1 MSNDTTDLRFFVTL
15 AESGTLAE
23 AARRI
28 DVTASAVSQRLR
40 QLEQRLGVH
49 LIHRSTRRFS
59 LTDEG
64 ELFYTKAR
72 SLLAELDALIDSLR
86 ARSGQVAGT
95 LHVRGPLGFG
105 RQHLAAALADF
116 HTQHPKLVASL
127 TLSDVLP
134 AADADRFDM
143 IVHIGDLPDSSM
155 IAYPIAPNARL
166 VCASPAYLAGQSGA
180 PRRPE
185 ELASHHCIVLR
196 ENEEDVSLW
205 RFRKGRTEVAVRITP
220 DMSSNDGEVA
230 RAWAL
235 QGKGVIMRSEWDVAG
250 SLASGRLVRLLA
262 DWRLPDADI
271 VALLPQRHGVSARVK
286 LFLAF
291 LQARFQPVPPWRKVA
306 AGSADRG
313 RDGEAVALRPA
324 QRPLVERGQLAVAK
338 AKRP

>member
-15 AESGTLAE
+15 AESGMLAE
-23 AARRI
+23 AARRM

-49 LIHRSTRRFS
+49 LIHRSTRRFN

-64 ELFYTKAR
+64 ELFYNKAV

-86 ARSGQVAGT
+86 ARSGEVAGT
-95 LHVRGPLGFG
+95 LNVRGPLGFG
-105 RQHLAAALADF
+105 RQYLAPALADF
-116 HTQHPKLVASL
+116 HTQHPKLVVSL

-143 IVHIGDLPDSSM
+143 IVHIGDLSDSSM

-166 VCASPAYLAGQSGA
+166 VCASPAYLAGQLA
-180 PRRPE
+180 PCRPE
-185 ELASHHCIVLR
+185 ELAGHDCIVLR

-205 RFRKGRTEVAVRITP
+205 RFRKGRTEAAVRIAP
-220 DMSSNDGEVA
+220 VMSSNDGEVT
-230 RAWAL
+230 REWAL
-235 QGKGVIMRSEWDVAG
+235 KGKGIIMRSEWDVAE
-250 SLASGRLVRLLA
+250 SLASGRLVRLLD

-291 LQARFQPVPPWRKVA
+291 FQERFQPVPPWRK
-306 AGSADRG
+306 
-313 RDGEAVALRPA
+313 PA
-324 QRPLVERGQLAVAK
+324 
-338 AKRP
+338 

>member
-23 AARRI
+23 AARRM

-40 QLEQRLGVH
+40 QLEHRLGVH
-49 LIHRSTRRFS
+49 LIHRSTRRFN

-64 ELFYTKAR
+64 EMFCTKAR

-86 ARSGQVAGT
+86 ARSGEVAGT

-105 RQHLAAALADF
+105 RQYLAAALADF
-116 HTQHPKLVASL
+116 HTQHSKLLVSL

-134 AADADRFDM
+134 AADADRFDL
-143 IVHIGDLPDSSM
+143 IVHIGDLSDSSM
-155 IAYPIAPNARL
+155 VAYPIAPNTRVL
-166 VCASPAYLAGQSGA
+166 CASPAYLASQPA

-205 RFRKGRTEVAVRITP
+205 RFRKGRTEVAVRIAP
-220 DMSSNDGEVA
+220 DMSSNDGEVV

-235 QGKGVIMRSEWDVAG
+235 QDKGVIMRSEWDVAEN
-250 SLASGRLVRLLA
+250 LASGRLVQLLE

-271 VALLPQRHGVSARVK
+271 VALIPQRHGVSARVK
-286 LFLAF
+286 LFVAF
-291 LQARFQPVPPWRKVA
+291 LQARFQPLPPWRMP
-306 AGSADRG
+306 S
-313 RDGEAVALRPA
+313 
-324 QRPLVERGQLAVAK
+324 
-338 AKRP
+338 